1 MLTLSVGPRTTEL
14 PRARAIVRETLRRHG
29 HSEQHLMDVSI
40 VLTELLQT
48 AAEESDAAEDLEV
61 RLVAIESGT
70 RIEIE
75 DHLTP
80 VVALGGV
87 NHALRADV
95 LAALTRSQGS
105 YTTASGGSVIW
116 ADVPISRGPA
126 VSAE

>member
-14 PRARAIVRETLRRHG
+14 PRARAIVREALRRNG
-29 HSEQHLMDVSI
+29 NSEQHLMDVSI

-61 RLVAIESGT
+61 RLLTVEFGT

-80 VVALGGV
+80 IVALGGV
-87 NHALRADV
+87 NHVLRADV

-105 YTTASGGSVIW
+105 YTTPSGGSVIW
-116 ADVPISRGPA
+116 ADVPISRGPEVDA
-126 VSAE
+126 